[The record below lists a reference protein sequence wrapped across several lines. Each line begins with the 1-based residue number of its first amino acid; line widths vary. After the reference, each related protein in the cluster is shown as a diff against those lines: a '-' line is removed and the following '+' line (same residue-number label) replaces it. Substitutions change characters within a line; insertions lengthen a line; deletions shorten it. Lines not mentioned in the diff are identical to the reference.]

1 MDNEKTLQILL
12 RFALDSGAIARVKS
26 GVSSI
31 EKELDATREKAIQTQ
46 KALLDMKEGAQ
57 QAGKSFAKIF
67 ATGVGIT
74 GGIFAL
80 ASKYVADAKVA
91 TDTTKEWMAQTER
104 LASAQSRI
112 GAVFAKEAL
121 PLLKQAADLA
131 GKAATFAEQNPDIVK
146 AALNVGLVTAT
157 IGALGMAVSKGIQLY
172 ADAKMIVVG
181 AQQLMAGKLM
191 AQAAQEQLAAAAASK
206 MSGGQIAQNL
216 RGQFGLG
223 GAAAGGGTAASS
235 AVLPIVTTV
244 VSLLVGSYL
253 GTKLG
258 NMGGK
263 AIYGNDWEEKGFVET
278 MKDVWKTTRQITLLA
293 SPLHIL
299 AGEAEKLGII
309 SNNTRVSIFELQKSI
324 LGLGDSSKH
333 GVGAKVD
340 SSGLSKARQTT
351 DTEKQI
357 VDAYV
362 QMLEDEKRATEQYH
376 ADRNRLLAQYNRQSF
391 EMSSQH
397 ARQVAQAERQYQ
409 QTIAGIT
416 SNYQQQSVA
425 SEQAYN
431 AQRQQVIRDGGEAIR
446 QIEQR
451 HQENLRRLTEE
462 HNERVTD
469 LVSQRDALGLVKE
482 MRDFNKR
489 KSELDRETNQ
499 EIAARRR
506 DLAIRLQDMAKA
518 HAQERAQRLNDYKNQ
533 MIEAKTQYEEEKKQ
547 REEEYRA
554 QSFAA
559 FKAKAEALKQLDE
572 QYKAEKQHRREAFIA
587 QVKDLDSSMKNEQ
600 SRKREWYAAMLKDV
614 EAFTKAYRESLPS
627 ADDVS
632 SGGGGHKG
640 RFPVRDQGGYAQR
653 GVYALAQDGRRE
665 FVLSGATTKAAE
677 AAIGGALSQSNI
689 MRAMGGQGTI
699 TVYDHRRF
707 DSRLTAE
714 DRRAIQADTI
724 QTLKGLVTNGV

>member
-1 MDNEKTLQILL
+1 MDSNEKTLQILL
-12 RFALDSGAIARVKS
+12 RFALDSQAIARVKG

-31 EKELDATREKAIQTQ
+31 EKELDSLRGKAIQTQ
-46 KALLDMKEGAQ
+46 KELLEIKEASQ

-67 ATGVGIT
+67 ATGAGIT
-74 GGIFAL
+74 GGVFAI

-91 TDTTKEWMAQTER
+91 TDTTKEWLAQTER

-131 GKAATFAEQNPDIVK
+131 GKAATFVEQNPDIVK

-172 ADAKMIVVG
+172 ADAKMIIVG

-216 RGQFGLG
+216 RGNLGLGG
-223 GAAAGGGTAASS
+223 GAAAGS
-235 AVLPIVTTV
+235 AILPIVTTV

-263 AIYGNDWEEKGFVET
+263 AIYGNDWEEKGFGDT
-278 MKDVWKTTRQITLLA
+278 MKDVWKTTRQIVLLA
-293 SPLHIL
+293 SPLHL
-299 AGEAEKLGII
+299 LSGEAEKLGII

-324 LGLGDSSKH
+324 LGLGDSSKN
-333 GVGAKVD
+333 GIGAKVD
-340 SSGLSKARQTT
+340 SSNLSKARQVT

-409 QTIAGIT
+409 QTLTSIT
-416 SNYQQQSVA
+416 ANYQQQSVT
-425 SEQAYN
+425 SEQNYN
-431 AQRQQVIRDGGEAIR
+431 AQRQQIIRDGGEAIR

-469 LVSQRDALGLVKE
+469 LVSSRDALGLVKE

-489 KSELDRETNQ
+489 KAELDRETNQ

-518 HAQERAQRLNDYKNQ
+518 HAQERAQRLNDYKTQ
-533 MIEAKTQYEEEKKQ
+533 LLEAKQQYDEEKKQ
-547 REEEYRA
+547 REDEYRA

-559 FKAKAEALKQLDE
+559 FKAKTEALKQLDE
-572 QYKAEKQHRREAFIA
+572 QYKAEKQKRREAFVS
-587 QVKDLDSSMKNEQ
+587 QVKELDSTLQNEQ
-600 SRKREWYAAMLKDV
+600 KRKREYYAIMLKDV
-614 EAFTKAYRESLPS
+614 EAFMKAYRESLPS

-632 SGGGGHKG
+632 SGGSGHKG
-640 RFPVRDQGGYAQR
+640 SFPVRDQGGYAQR
-653 GVYALAQDGRRE
+653 GLYALAQDGRRE

-689 MRAMGGQGTI
+689 MRSMAGRGSI

-714 DRRAIQADTI
+714 DRREIQNDTMA
-724 QTLKGLVTNGV
+724 TLKGLVTNGV